1 MGTVEDMT
9 VAQVLL
15 ALGVFLG
22 GATPWLEAVVVIP
35 GGILGGLNPVV
46 AMLAGTVG
54 NLITV
59 AIAAW
64 SGERIRQWWI
74 ARRRKRRGEDLDAPE
89 TASGRRARAERIA
102 RRWGM
107 PMLALLGPLGLGTQ
121 LTAVVAVGIGVTSR
135 VAFAWIGAATV
146 VWSVIATIAAVTGM
160 SIAGVG

>member
-1 MGTVEDMT
+1 MT
-9 VAQVLL
+9 IAQVLL

-46 AMLAGTVG
+46 AMLSGTIG

-59 AIAAW
+59 AVAAW
-64 SGERIRQWWI
+64 SGERIRQWWTT
-74 ARRRKRRGEDLDAPE
+74 RRRKRRGEDLATPE
-89 TASGRRARAERIA
+89 TVSGRRARAERIA

-121 LTAVVAVGIGVTSR
+121 LSALVAVGLGVSSR
-135 VAFAWIGAATV
+135 ASFAWIGAATV
-146 VWSVIATIAAVTGM
+146 AWGLIATIVTVAGV
-160 SIAGVG
+160 SFAGVG